1 MRPVR
6 SLATLLVT
14 AALLAAQGSS
24 KWVFFGPDHRLQY
37 RPDAQ
42 GNRIMDFS
50 FAGYHGGG
58 VKLPVAAVIK
68 TLSPVAGDNTSA
80 IQAAIDEV
88 SGRAPDASGLRG
100 AVLLRPGSYELAGA
114 LTIGAG
120 GVVLRGSGSGDGGT
134 IIKLTGPPHRFLDI
148 RGTGTWETVGNSTA
162 ISDPYIAS
170 GTDSFQVDR
179 AAGFRAGDT
188 VLIRRPVTE
197 AWIHFMGMDTLVR
210 DGKQQTWI
218 KAGTFIRTDRVI
230 QSITGNRIKLDVP
243 LSDSFDSKY
252 LNPPGASLVKYT
264 FPGRIS
270 EAGVESLRVV
280 APGQDA
286 PISEQQYTV
295 LRMDAVIDCWA
306 RDIAVQETQN
316 SITVGSAAKRVT
328 LDGIHIVH
336 TLTHS
341 GAAAPA
347 DFSLSGTAIF
357 VNRCS
362 VNGEG
367 TWPVVTQA
375 TVTGPIVVL
384 NFSSDERGVAPHQRW
399 ATGLLV
405 DGAKLSNSTERTP
418 GIAFSNRKT
427 AGSGHGW
434 DIGWAVAW
442 NVTSPFLLVQQ
453 PPGAMNWCIGCTG
466 KPVTVAGAPSGI
478 FDSPDGPVAPAS
490 LYLEQLRERLGDAAL
505 ANIGYGR

>member
-1 MRPVR
+1 MRAVR
-6 SLATLLVT
+6 FLATLLVT
-14 AALLAAQGSS
+14 VALLLAQGAS
-24 KWVFFGPDHRLQY
+24 KWVFFGPDRRLQY
-37 RPDAQ
+37 RLDAH

-50 FAGYHGGG
+50 FAGYKGGG
-58 VKLPVAAVIK
+58 VKLPAVAVIK
-68 TLSPVAGDNTSA
+68 TLSPVAGDNKSA
-80 IQAAIDEV
+80 IQTAIDEV
-88 SGRAPDASGLRG
+88 SRRAPDPSGLRG
-100 AVLLRPGSYELAGA
+100 AVLLKPGSYELAGV

-120 GVVLRGSGSGDGGT
+120 GVVLRGSGSGEGGT

-148 RGTGTWETVGNSTA
+148 RGTGNWEAVGDSTA
-162 ISDPYIAS
+162 ITDAYVSA
-170 GTDSFQVDR
+170 GTDSVQAER
-179 AAGFRAGDT
+179 ATGFRVGDT
-188 VLIRRPVTE
+188 VLVRRPVTE

-218 KAGTFIRTDRVI
+218 KAGTFIRTDRAI
-230 QSITGNRIKLDVP
+230 QSISGTRIRLDVP

-252 LNPPGASLVKYT
+252 LNPPGATLVKYT

-270 EAGVESLRVV
+270 EAGVEGLQVV
-280 APGQDA
+280 APSHDA
-286 PISEQQYTV
+286 PISEAQYTV
-295 LRMDAVIDCWA
+295 LRMEAVIDAWA

-316 SITVGSAAKRVT
+316 GITVGAAAKRVT
-328 LDGIHIVH
+328 LDGIRIVH

-347 DFSLSGTAIF
+347 DFSLSGTQIL

-362 VNGEG
+362 VRGEG

-375 TVTGPIVVL
+375 NVTGPIVVL

-405 DGAKLSNSTERTP
+405 DGATLSNSTERAP

-466 KPVTVAGAPSGI
+466 RPVTVAGAPSGI
-478 FDSPDGPVAPAS
+478 FDSQDAPVAPVS

-505 ANIGYGR
+505 ANIGYH